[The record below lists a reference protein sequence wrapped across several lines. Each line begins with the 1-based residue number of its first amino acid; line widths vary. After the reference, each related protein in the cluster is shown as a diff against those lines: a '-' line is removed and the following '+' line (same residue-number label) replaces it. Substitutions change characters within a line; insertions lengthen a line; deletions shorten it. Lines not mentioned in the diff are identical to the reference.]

1 MAMQPDGSPADA
13 AAMLQHIRGNREMMG
28 QLASSNS
35 PLHSL
40 VECVFFR
47 PSII

>member
-1 MAMQPDGSPADA
+1 MAMLPDGSPADP
-13 AAMLQHIRGNREMMG
+13 AAMLQHIRSNREMMS

-40 VECVFFR
+40 VECAFLGCGA
-47 PSII
+47 